1 MQLSYKNLYAKK
13 GVVDISDSC
22 FKRIIERLPKI
33 SNLEKDLLEEDISME
48 ELDFFVRNYKNT
60 KSPATD
66 GYPNKFRSL

>member
-22 FKRIIERLPKI
+22 FKRIIERLSKI

-48 ELDFFVRNYKNT
+48 ELDFIVRNYKNT
-60 KSPATD
+60 KGPATD
-66 GYPNKFRSL
+66 GYLNKFRSL